1 MPSPHECLHPLVLR
15 IQVMSILNLRCPLCA
30 AVFVDF
36 EACCAV
42 TCAVRQLTRARTG
55 LFSPTLGYSLSDA
68 VNRVHIHY

>member
-1 MPSPHECLHPLVLR
+1 M

-42 TCAVRQLTRARTG
+42 TCAVRQLTGGACR
-55 LFSPTLGYSLSDA
+55 SLHPRSA
-68 VNRVHIHY
+68 

>member
-1 MPSPHECLHPLVLR
+1 MIFPHRFNRLEIGLKPLIPLDCGPRGTVMPSPHECLHPLVLR

-42 TCAVRQLTRARTG
+42 TCAVR
-55 LFSPTLGYSLSDA
+55 
-68 VNRVHIHY
+68 